1 MPIISPIRALY
12 VPVQPFVQQTVEG
25 VVYREFLPDPRLQE
39 YIFCYWQLKAD
50 HPLSAPFHYR
60 VVADGCMDIF
70 FELHRPGESFLMGF
84 SDSYTSFPLEGAFH
98 YVGIRF
104 LPGMFPL
111 LFNVNAAELTNQA
124 AALADIAPV
133 VARFLSDR
141 FHEGMSTHQVQ
152 TLLDVFL
159 LEHAAGNARDADPR
173 VLEAVDMIVQTAGVS
188 SLESTLPPGISSRQL
203 RRLFSFY
210 IGDSPKTFSKVVRF
224 QQILQ
229 STHAP
234 EGVRRNKSYL
244 DAGYYDQAHFIREFK
259 SLYGLT
265 PAKVFRK

>member
-1 MPIISPIRALY
+1 
-12 VPVQPFVQQTVEG
+12 
-25 VVYREFLPDPRLQE
+25 VYREFLQDPRLQE

-50 HPLSAPFHYR
+50 SLLPAPFHYR

-70 FELHRPGESFLMGF
+70 FELHRPRESFLMGF

-104 LPGMFPL
+104 LPGMLPL
-111 LFNVNAAELTNQA
+111 LFNTNAAELTNKA
-124 AALADIAPV
+124 TTLADIAPA

-141 FHEGMSTHQVQ
+141 FHEGMSMDQVR

-159 LEHAAGNARDADPR
+159 LEQVLRSGREPDPR

-203 RRLFSFY
+203 RRLFAFY
-210 IGDSPKTFSKVVRF
+210 IGDTPKTFSKVVRF

-234 EGVRRNKSYL
+234 EGIRRNKSYL